1 MPAKHIPLHNIHPF
15 TLLRLR
21 TAKHPPELRPD
32 SQIPT
37 HILEA
42 QYIIVSYIVNILP
55 WAAALTPSRHLH
67 PDIQLTQSRDTLAFL
82 RYHRS
87 ELRSRRIGFGSL
99 WAGASGAYRA
109 YLQASAHGFHTR
121 TYQHPAKFTN
131 AGRLIYQTSD
141 NGSRGSP
148 TPLPISINPPICARY
163 KTTPS
168 TLSLFGNVPST
179 TPFVFLHIRTQWSAP
194 RLDRT
199 HLTNISNMPTTA
211 KIPSRHLLVLTILP
225 LFGICRALWLNPVGS
240 DARTCPSLA
249 NTTTQPLL

>member
-109 YLQASAHGFHTR
+109 YLQASAHGFHTPI
-121 TYQHPAKFTN
+121 YQHLAKITN
-131 AGRLIYQTSD
+131 T
-141 NGSRGSP
+141 GSSF
-148 TPLPISINPPICARY
+148 I
-163 KTTPS
+163 K
-168 TLSLFGNVPST
+168 
-179 TPFVFLHIRTQWSAP
+179 H
-194 RLDRT
+194 
-199 HLTNISNMPTTA
+199 PTTF
-211 KIPSRHLLVLTILP
+211 PGGRPHPFRS
-225 LFGICRALWLNPVGS
+225 
-240 DARTCPSLA
+240 
-249 NTTTQPLL
+249 Q